1 MEVDRELLSPQ
12 EAARRLSLG
21 KTRLYELL
29 GSGAIPS
36 VRVGKLRRIPT
47 RALRDYVDR
56 LVTEQVGIEVD
67 GTAEAIDASSR
78 VA

>member
-1 MEVDRELLSPQ
+1 MEGDCELLSPQ

-21 KTRLYELL
+21 KTRFYELL

-36 VRVGKLRRIPT
+36 VRVGKLRRVPT
-47 RALRDYVDR
+47 RALRAYVDR
-56 LVTEQVGIEVD
+56 LVAEQIGP
-67 GTAEAIDASSR
+67 EADAPAGPSQHAR

>member
-1 MEVDRELLSPQ
+1 MEVDCELLSPQ

-47 RALRDYVDR
+47 RALRAYVDS
-56 LVTEQVGIEVD
+56 LVSEQIGGPVS
-67 GTAEAIDASSR
+67 GTAEGKHAASR
-78 VA
+78 AA